1 MWMLRAIKR
10 SQLELDQPPIQPRQ
24 TLKPTQLTIF
34 DLDHTLIP
42 LDSEMEWLR
51 FLAASGAIG
60 QPQQVASQMQAFEE
74 RFAQGQMSDSEYS
87 DYVYGLQRGLPVAQ
101 AEKLRE
107 QFAQDHVKPHITESA
122 RALVNRHQQAGDLVV
137 LITGSS
143 AFMTAPIV
151 AELNILHGLGT
162 QSRIE
167 NGVFTGDVL
176 GVPTFG
182 HGKIKSLNA
191 FLQQRNQRF
200 EDFAHST
207 FYSDSTYDLPLLE
220 HVKEPIAT
228 NPKPALKAIADA
240 RGWQTL
246 HLW

>member
-1 MWMLRAIKR
+1 MNL
-10 SQLELDQPPIQPRQ
+10 
-24 TLKPTQLTIF
+24 TLF

-51 FLAASGAIG
+51 FLARSGAIG
-60 QPQQVASQMQAFEE
+60 KPQDVLAHMQDFED
-74 RFAQGQMSDSEYS
+74 RFTQGTMNDSEYS
-87 DYVYGLQRGLPVAQ
+87 DYVYGLQRGLRVDA

-107 QFAQDHVKPHITESA
+107 DFARDHVTPHITDAA
-122 RALVNRHQQAGDLVV
+122 RDLVKHHQDEGDLVV

-151 AELNILHGLGT
+151 AELGILYGLGT

-167 NGVFTGDVL
+167 NGAFTGDIL

-182 HGKIKSLNA
+182 QGKIVSLNN
-191 FLQQRNQRF
+191 FLQQRQQRF
-200 EDFAHST
+200 EDFSHSR

-220 HVKEPIAT
+220 HVKEPIAA
-228 NPKPALKAIADA
+228 NPKPALKAIASE
-240 RGWQTL
+240 RGWRVI